1 MTILLTGATGFVG
14 NAVLKQLMQQPDVA
28 VRTYGRRA
36 PVGVNADSAVDASA
50 QEICH
55 VTGEI
60 GAVADYAPA
69 LVDVD
74 VVIHCA
80 AQAHVMNDSANNGID
95 IYRDINVD
103 GTLHLARQA
112 ITAGVKRFIFISSI
126 KVNGESTSDSQ
137 PFTHDCAAAPEDAY
151 GRSKQAAEDGLR
163 TLVANSSMELV
174 IIRPPLVYGPG
185 VKGNFSSLLA
195 IAKKNLPLPLGAI
208 HNQRSMVALDN
219 LVDLIIICIR
229 HPQAVNQTFLV
240 SDGNDISTS
249 QLLVMMT
256 QAAGKS
262 PRLLS
267 VPMSWLR
274 LLGRVTG
281 KRAVIERLCGNL
293 LVDISYTKEILG
305 WQPPISVE
313 EGIRR
318 CFIKDKGKC

>member
-1 MTILLTGATGFVG
+1 MILLTGATGFVG
-14 NAVLKQLMQQPDVA
+14 NAVLKRLMQQPEVA

-36 PVGVNADSAVDASA
+36 PARGSDNRAADAGPQMMS
-50 QEICH
+50 H

-60 GAVADYAPA
+60 SAAADYAPA
-69 LVDVD
+69 LVDVN

-80 AQAHVMNDSANNGID
+80 AQAHINKNATNRQAEFNHVNCDS
-95 IYRDINVD
+95 
-103 GTLHLARQA
+103 TLKLARQA
-112 ITAGVKRFIFISSI
+112 IEAGVKRFVFISSI
-126 KVNGESTSDSQ
+126 GVNGSHNQ
-137 PFTHDCAAAPEDAY
+137 KGPFKHNDAADPWDEY
-151 GRSKQAAEDGLR
+151 TQSKYAAELGLR
-163 TLVANSSMELV
+163 QIAKETGLEVV
-174 IIRPPLVYGPG
+174 IIRPPLVYGANAP
-185 VKGNFSSLLA
+185 GNFGKLIQAVMSA
-195 IAKKNLPLPLGAI
+195 RWLPLGAI
-208 HNQRSMVALDN
+208 HNKRSFVALDN

-240 SDGNDISTS
+240 SDGDDISTT

-256 QAAGKS
+256 LAAGKS